1 MSYLSSPPPLSVC
14 QSIGWF
20 CWRFLPV
27 IAQLFFGEFTLTCL
41 LEGQT
46 LTIKRC
52 CINQTE
58 LKQPILTQVNLWTAS
73 GNRHHLRSENTVQI
87 LQVGEDFYSIDTSS
101 SLLSKFTKKLNK
113 VKFLCAFY
121 CIFPVSYSGTLFQH
135 NTSNTNLSS
144 WQMSNLFFNQCFQL
158 FLTSLTS
165 WGVFTSIRRAHVC

>member
-1 MSYLSSPPPLSVC
+1 MMRAVKVNKSAGLRLVPAHLTIILPSVGWQRVLLGITIMTYLSSPPPLSVC

-52 CINQTE
+52 YINQTE
-58 LKQPILTQVNLWTAS
+58 LKQPGPPILTQVNLWTAS

-87 LQVGEDFYSIDTSS
+87 LQVGEDFYSIDTSC
-101 SLLSKFTKKLNK
+101 SLLSKFTRKLNK
-113 VKFLCAFY
+113 V
-121 CIFPVSYSGTLFQH
+121 
-135 NTSNTNLSS
+135 
-144 WQMSNLFFNQCFQL
+144 
-158 FLTSLTS
+158 
-165 WGVFTSIRRAHVC
+165 